1 MAWWSILALAAVT
14 VREPSVLRSGCAG
27 DSPAIAK
34 LEAGTEVT
42 VRFSVGG
49 EDCYKVAAG
58 KLEGYL
64 GSGSLRGLETFD
76 RARRS
81 AAWLD
86 AETILRSVAQAE
98 PRLAQAP
105 GDRAATGRLE
115 TKTRSSILP
124 EASKLIHE
132 SQPAKALE
140 VLEREMKTHPKDP
153 GVLALAGIAAWRA
166 DDPRRALEFWRDSLA
181 ADPNPELQRLYQK
194 VEREIAGDPGR
205 ERLIGLRVQLR
216 YEGEAVPAE
225 TARDLL
231 AILDDEFG
239 RVQQQLGC
247 TGAERVIAI
256 VQSEQNYRRATDA
269 AEWSGGQFDGR
280 IRVPFPRSG
289 ASLNLLR
296 RALAHESV
304 HACLATLGR
313 WPAWF
318 HEGVAQKLSG
328 DQLNAGVRGR
338 LQQMA
343 ASRQLPR
350 LNMLGQ
356 DWSRMSAQHAAM
368 AYAYSL
374 WAIDLFFEHHSQ
386 YGIANLV
393 RNPDMLA
400 RITEDLDRRI
410 QADAAR

>member
-1 MAWWSILALAAVT
+1 MVWWAILGLAAVT
-14 VREPSVLRSGCAG
+14 VREPAALRSSCAP
-27 DSPAIAK
+27 DSPAVAR

-49 EDCYKVAAG
+49 EDCYKIAAG

-64 GSGSLRGLETFD
+64 GSGSLQGLESFD

-86 AETILRSVAQAE
+86 AETILRSVASSE
-98 PRLAQAP
+98 STPAQKAA
-105 GDRAATGRLE
+105 DRPATGRLE

-140 VLEREMKTHPKDP
+140 VLQQEMKTHPRDP
-153 GVLALAGIAAWRA
+153 GVLALAGIAAWRS
-166 DDPRRALEFWRDSLA
+166 DDPRRALDYWRDSLA
-181 ADPNPELQRLYQK
+181 VDPNPELERLYRK

-205 ERLIGLRVQLR
+205 ERLIGMRVQLR
-216 YEGEAVPAE
+216 YEGEAVPPE

-280 IRVPFPRSG
+280 IRLPFPRSG
-289 ASLNLLR
+289 ASLNQLR

-304 HACLATLGR
+304 HACLAMLGR

-328 DQLNAGVRGR
+328 DQLSAAVRGK

-343 ASRQLPR
+343 AARQLPR
-350 LNMLGQ
+350 LDRLGQ

-374 WAIDLFFEHHSQ
+374 LAVELFFEHHSQ

-393 RNPDMLA
+393 RNPEMLA

-410 QADAAR
+410 QAEGAR